1 MHDTPMTLDEFEAHL
16 DRHGAAF
23 DRWPTAAAARAE
35 RLLATSADART
46 LLAHARD
53 IAALL
58 DAALPAVTLT
68 TGAVRSRVLAE
79 VERDIAQP
87 SAFWW
92 FTHGPRMLRPIAI
105 AVLLIPLGLGYAIGS
120 GDQAN
125 GVNEDLVSDV
135 SLLAFADYE
144 AYSDAN

>member
-1 MHDTPMTLDEFEAHL
+1 MHDTPMTLEEFDAHL
-16 DRHGAAF
+16 DRYGAVL
-23 DRWPTAAAARAE
+23 DRWPTATAAQAE

-46 LLAHARD
+46 LLGQSSDLAS
-53 IAALL
+53 LL
-58 DAALPAVTLT
+58 DAALPAVALT

-87 SAFWW
+87 RTFGW
-92 FTHGPRMLRPIAI
+92 FMHGPRILRPIAI
-105 AVLLIPLGLGYAIGS
+105 AALLIPLGLGYAIGS
-120 GDQAN
+120 GQQFN

-135 SLLAFADYE
+135 SLLAFAEYE

>member
-1 MHDTPMTLDEFEAHL
+1 MYDATMTLDEFETHL
-16 DRHGAAF
+16 DRYGAAF
-23 DRWPTAAAARAE
+23 DRWPVEAAARAE
-35 RLLATSADART
+35 RLLATSADARSA
-46 LLAHARD
+46 LAHARD

-79 VERDIAQP
+79 VEADLAR
-87 SAFWW
+87 
-92 FTHGPRMLRPIAI
+92 PRTIWSFLNGSPMLKPIAI

-120 GDQAN
+120 GDESS
-125 GVNEDLVSDV
+125 VNDDLVSDV
-135 SLLAFADYE
+135 SLLAFAEYE